1 MPLIFIMGGGMN
13 QDQLNALM
21 VTLGKY
27 ALDILGKI
35 ALFLLVIIIGFKI
48 VKIIEDKMIKQ
59 MKFSLLNQSVLSFLK
74 SFLRIGLRIVV
85 IIVAVSS
92 IGVETSTIVAVVGSA
107 GLAVGL
113 ALQGSLSNLAAG
125 VLIITNRP
133 FAVGHYI
140 EFGAHGGTVES
151 IGLFYTTLQTP
162 DGMSVSVPNS
172 MITTTTVV
180 NYSVYPTRRMDVDF
194 SIAYESDYS
203 KMEHVLME
211 IAKNHPMIL
220 ADPIPIVTMTGMLD
234 SGLGVRFRFRVK
246 SEDYWPVRY
255 EIFDKIWTE
264 LDRAGIEVPYNRLV
278 VLDKS
283 VIKESGKE
291 TTEGGS
297 YDDEE

>member
-1 MPLIFIMGGGMN
+1 MN
-13 QDQLNALM
+13 QEQLNTLM
-21 VTLGKY
+21 LTLGRY

-35 ALFLLVIIIGFKI
+35 ALFLIVVIVGFKI
-48 VKIIEDKMIKQ
+48 VRIIEDKVIKQ
-59 MKFSLLNQSVLSFLK
+59 MQFSLLNQSVLSFLK

-107 GLAVGL
+107 GLAIGL

-140 EFGAHGGTVES
+140 EFGTHGGTVES

-172 MITTTTVV
+172 TITTTTVV

-194 SIAYESDYS
+194 SIAYESDYA
-203 KMEHVLME
+203 KMERLLQE
-211 IAKNHPMIL
+211 IAQKHPLIL
-220 ADPIPIVTMTGMLD
+220 ADPVPIITMTGMLD
-234 SGLGVRFRFRVK
+234 SGLGIRFRFRVK

-264 LDRAGIEVPYNRLV
+264 LDRAGIEVPYNRLI

-283 VIKESGKE
+283 AIHDSMKGG
-291 TTEGGS
+291 TE
-297 YDDEE
+297 DEE

>member
-1 MPLIFIMGGGMN
+1 MPLIFYGGSMN
-13 QDQLNALM
+13 QEQLNALM

-27 ALDILGKI
+27 ALDILGKC
-35 ALFLLVIIIGFKI
+35 ALFLIVIIVGFKI

-59 MKFSLLNQSVLSFLK
+59 MRFSLLNQSVLSFLK

-140 EFGAHGGTVES
+140 EFGTHGGTVEA

-162 DGMSVSVPNS
+162 DGLNVSVPNS
-172 MITTTTVV
+172 MITTTTVI
-180 NYSVYPTRRMDVDF
+180 NYSVFPTRRMDVDF
-194 SIAYESDYS
+194 SIAYESDFA
-203 KMEHVLME
+203 KMERVLMN
-211 IAKNHPMIL
+211 IANNHPMIL
-220 ADPIPIVTMTGMLD
+220 ADPAPIVTMTGLLD
-234 SGLGVRFRFRVK
+234 SGLGIRFRFRVK

-255 EIFDKIWTE
+255 EIYDKIWTE
-264 LDRAGIEVPYNRLV
+264 LDRAEIEVPYNRLV

-283 VIKESGKE
+283 AIKETIKNAVKE
-291 TTEGGS
+291 GVCE
-297 YDDEE
+297 DEE